1 MSETEKSG
9 TPPAASAD
17 LPATA
22 PAPAV
27 TAPAKPAAS
36 ETAGAFS
43 SFGANRGSGLARGK
57 RPTVAAAAP
66 SASAVPA
73 GYKPSSVSVITSQ
86 SEYKNPFTGET
97 SVTAPRANEPTP
109 PEVPLPSVSAVKEES
124 AQAPVNSPIPESSAS
139 LDAVSQSNGPEATE
153 PEVKP
158 ELKILP
164 PEGPRRTSVRW
175 ESTPPTE
182 APATSPEGAP
192 PRADERRTFQPSRER
207 REGREAREGG
217 REGRESRDA
226 REPREGREGRP
237 FEPRQ
242 PREGREHREP
252 RRDERSSELR
262 PPQPQP
268 ERRPQP
274 LPEPEKKSGGFM
286 GWLKGI
292 FGGGK
297 PAGTEA
303 KGNTTAEPR
312 RESDQGHGQGGHRG
326 GRGRGGHGGQGG
338 FRGENRGPQG
348 EPREGGDDRG
358 EGDQNGRRRRRRRG
372 GRGRSRGEGGDQ
384 GPRPEGQQGGGAI

>member
-9 TPPAASAD
+9 TPPAAPAD
-17 LPATA
+17 LPA
-22 PAPAV
+22 
-27 TAPAKPAAS
+27 
-36 ETAGAFS
+36 GAFG

-57 RPTVAAAAP
+57 RPSVAAAP
-66 SASAVPA
+66 SAAAVPA
-73 GYKPSSVSVITSQ
+73 GYKPSSVAVITSQ

-109 PEVPLPSVSAVKEES
+109 PDVPLPSVSAVKEES

-139 LDAVSQSNGPEATE
+139 IDAVSQSTSAEATE

-164 PEGPRRTSVRW
+164 PEGPRRTPVRW
-175 ESTPPTE
+175 ESTPPVD
-182 APATSPEGAP
+182 ATATTPEGAP
-192 PRADERRTFQPSRER
+192 PRAEDRRTFQPSRER
-207 REGREAREGG
+207 RE
-217 REGRESRDA
+217 A
-226 REPREGREGRP
+226 REPREGGNERREGGNEPREGARESREGRAPREAREGRP
-237 FEPRQ
+237 FEPRP
-242 PREGREHREP
+242 PREGREQREP
-252 RRDERSSELR
+252 RRDDRRSEPR

-274 LPEPEKKSGGFM
+274 VSEPEKKSGGFM

-297 PAGTEA
+297 PAGAEA
-303 KGNTTAEPR
+303 KGDTTAAPR
-312 RESDQGHGQGGHRG
+312 REGDQGHGQGGHRG
-326 GRGRGGHGGQGG
+326 GRGRSGHGGQGG
-338 FRGENRGPQG
+338 QGSFRGENRGPQG
-348 EPREGGDDRG
+348 EPREGGEDRG
-358 EGDQNGRRRRRRRG
+358 EGDPNGRRRRRRRG